1 MPHRKEGQ
9 DHIGETEEGLI
20 VSAEAVG
27 FLAPTFVACPT
38 AAPTGEAASG
48 ARDRRPAPE
57 ATPHPYQQ
65 EAHPKP

>member
-1 MPHRKEGQ
+1 MLHRKEGQ
-9 DHIGETEEGLI
+9 DHIGKTEGGLI

-27 FLAPTFVACPT
+27 FLAPTFVARPT

-48 ARDRRPAPE
+48 AGRRSRAPE
-57 ATPHPYQQ
+57 ATPQPYQQ